1 MIWDEG
7 AWRGIHCDPLSQIGG
22 VAHLHLITLACAG
35 PYKTGGRRP
44 SLKTDAQ
51 FMLRKEGR
59 RWRGSM
65 LDQWQIFPWD
75 RPRHTK
81 AISYICCP
89 LRFNRERTVSIIII
103 IFLNIFGV
111 GLSHCNGILRTVQG
125 SSNIYFGLSFCFL
138 DMNEIGVADTR
149 NRWEDLLREEAC
161 SMIHSQNMIWK
172 ETYWA

>member
-1 MIWDEG
+1 
-7 AWRGIHCDPLSQIGG
+7 
-22 VAHLHLITLACAG
+22 
-35 PYKTGGRRP
+35 
-44 SLKTDAQ
+44 
-51 FMLRKEGR
+51 
-59 RWRGSM
+59 M

-172 ETYWA
+172 EAYWALIELSRSKTLSYLFICIYLIWGALFFWQLRLCSSWYAR

>member
-1 MIWDEG
+1 MAILFCYYVLHFLISNVVESESFQDRLLRQSHTVCWNTLTFLHFPFSDPML
-7 AWRGIHCDPLSQIGG
+7 ACDLRRRGLERYPLWSPEPDWGG
-22 VAHLHLITLACAG
+22 GGAHLHLITLACAG

-65 LDQWQIFPWD
+65 LDQWQLFPWD

-89 LRFNRERTVSIIII
+89 LRFNRERTVSIVFLYFFWSGIIA
-103 IFLNIFGV
+103 L
-111 GLSHCNGILRTVQG
+111 
-125 SSNIYFGLSFCFL
+125 
-138 DMNEIGVADTR
+138 
-149 NRWEDLLREEAC
+149 
-161 SMIHSQNMIWK
+161 
-172 ETYWA
+172 

>member
-1 MIWDEG
+1 MIWDDG

-51 FMLRKEGR
+51 FMLRKKEEGGGEVC
-59 RWRGSM
+59 WISDKSFLGIDHVTQKQFPTFVALFVSTGNE
-65 LDQWQIFPWD
+65 LCQLFFCIF
-75 RPRHTK
+75 
-81 AISYICCP
+81 
-89 LRFNRERTVSIIII
+89 
-103 IFLNIFGV
+103 FGV